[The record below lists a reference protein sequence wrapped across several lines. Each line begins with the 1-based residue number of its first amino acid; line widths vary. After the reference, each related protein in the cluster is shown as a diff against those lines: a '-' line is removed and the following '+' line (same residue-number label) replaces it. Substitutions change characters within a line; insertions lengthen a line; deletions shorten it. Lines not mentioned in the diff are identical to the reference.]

1 MRRPSTRWPRCP
13 GPTSSRAARPGCR
26 AAGCVVSPGRGSSA
40 FRAVHP
46 PPSRRGRAP
55 RGPLRSITRRGS
67 MSVRAWLLRMTGNAT
82 GIGCSKPRFPCAT
95 GYGSRADMKSSRSFS
110 QRGRA
115 RAPRRA
121 RQGGTILI
129 IALIVLVAMTLA
141 GIATM
146 RSVDTATITAGNIEL
161 RQALVH
167 AADQGIQAGVAWLTA
182 NLGPTLINDNHQSG
196 TASKGYFSSV
206 AANDPDWYD
215 PLNWGEAGQLKK
227 GKPHPRGKTGYFL
240 IHPLCAIPHCD
251 THPTRGA

>member
-1 MRRPSTRWPRCP
+1 
-13 GPTSSRAARPGCR
+13 
-26 AAGCVVSPGRGSSA
+26 
-40 FRAVHP
+40 
-46 PPSRRGRAP
+46 
-55 RGPLRSITRRGS
+55 
-67 MSVRAWLLRMTGNAT
+67 
-82 GIGCSKPRFPCAT
+82 
-95 GYGSRADMKSSRSFS
+95 MKSSRSFS

-146 RSVDTATITAGNIEL
+146 RSVDTATITAGNIGL
-161 RQALVH
+161 RQASVN

-215 PLNWGEAGQLKK
+215 PLNWSDAGQLNN
-227 GKPHPRGKTGYFL
+227 GNPDAGGNVVFFL
-240 IHPLCAIPHCD
+240 IHRLCAIPNCD
-251 THPTRGA
+251 TNATCGTNPPNTCAQTLSTSTLAGQGSDQTRPTDSHTTAPATHYRITAKAVGPRNSISIVQSLVRAFN